1 MADDTKGTYTHDEHI
16 AILSDR
22 VQRETATLTAERD
35 DLSVTVEELESKLD
49 VSESA
54 KVAAE
59 TRAAEAEKA
68 LEDHKAEVAE
78 REEAAARKDGR
89 LAKVREVASHL
100 GEEFLADEK
109 RVARIVAMSEDSFEG
124 YVADLGATG
133 RPAGTTTTLVPRE
146 TAMSGVPGGAEQKA
160 PAGRSFLLRDY
171 VAPDAA
177 KGA

>member
-22 VQRETATLTAERD
+22 VTRETATLTAERD
-35 DLSVTVEELESKLD
+35 DLSATVEELESKLD
-49 VSESA
+49 VTESA

-59 TRAAEAEKA
+59 TRATEAEKA
-68 LEDHKAEVAE
+68 LEDFKTEVTE
-78 REEAAARKDGR
+78 REEAASRKDGR
-89 LAKVREVASHL
+89 LAKVREVAAHL
-100 GEEFLADEK
+100 GDDFFADEK
-109 RVARIVAMSEDSFEG
+109 RVARIVAMSEDAFEG

-133 RPAGTTTTLVPRE
+133 RPAGSTSTVVPRE
-146 TAMSGVPGGAEQKA
+146 TAMAGDAGGANER
-160 PAGRSFLLRDY
+160 PAGRSFLLRGY